1 MQKRQALAIARSY
14 RLLNIQLYRSGFY
27 DFLYKNIIRL
37 ILSIGVLLTA
47 LYAIQHYLVDINGL
61 VHSSIGEVN
70 AVLVFGTYYIS
81 QALLGFLPSNIF
93 IVWVQSFQHPAA
105 MLLVLAL
112 LSYAGGLT
120 AYLIG
125 FYSGRH
131 RLVRKLIVDRYFGF
145 AEKTSSWGWR
155 LVFAA
160 ALLPLPFSLV
170 SISSGVVRM
179 PIHVYLLWSL
189 ARIPKFFAMALLLNV
204 VV

>member
-1 MQKRQALAIARSY
+1 MQKRQALTIARSY
-14 RLLNIQLYRSGFY
+14 RLLNIQLYRTGFY
-27 DFLYKNIIRL
+27 DFLYKNTIRL
-37 ILSIGVLLTA
+37 ILLVGVLLTA

-61 VHSSIGEVN
+61 VHSSIGEIN
-70 AVLVFGTYYIS
+70 AVLVFGMYYIS
-81 QALLGFLPSNIF
+81 QSLMGFLPSNIF

-112 LSYAGGLT
+112 ISYAGGVT

-131 RLVRKLIVDRYFGF
+131 RLVRKHIVDRHF
-145 AEKTSSWGWR
+145 ALVEKTSNWGGL
-155 LVFAA
+155 LVSAA

-170 SISSGVVRM
+170 SISSGVIRM